1 MSGEKYSTISI
12 VKPLL
17 FKLLK
22 VTLKVSDSDS
32 PINVRIKEAVS
43 SDLNTRYNE
52 GCIHQ
57 LLNVVTYL
65 DPRYKNLPYL
75 NEREKRKELQEV
87 ESMLMSHVA
96 LVEARDLED
105 STELTLE
112 ADDESIPPKKKKKP
126 GPLIKLLGDIFTS
139 EKSYKNPIDHA
150 RNELVRYEAEET
162 LDLDGNPLKWWKER
176 DKLYPTLSD
185 LSCKIFTTSH

>member
-12 VKPLL
+12 VKPLF

-43 SDLNTRYNE
+43 SDLSTRYNE

-57 LLNVVTYL
+57 LLNVVIYL
-65 DPRYKNLPYL
+65 DSQYKNLPYL
-75 NEREKRKELQEV
+75 NEREKREVLQEV

-176 DKLYPTLSD
+176 DKLYPMLSD

>member
-57 LLNVVTYL
+57 LLNFVTYL

-75 NEREKRKELQEV
+75 NERET
-87 ESMLMSHVA
+87 SWYS
-96 LVEARDLED
+96 
-105 STELTLE
+105 
-112 ADDESIPPKKKKKP
+112 SI
-126 GPLIKLLGDIFTS
+126 
-139 EKSYKNPIDHA
+139 
-150 RNELVRYEAEET
+150 
-162 LDLDGNPLKWWKER
+162 
-176 DKLYPTLSD
+176 
-185 LSCKIFTTSH
+185 

>member
-43 SDLNTRYNE
+43 SDLSTRLKE

-57 LLNVVTYL
+57 LLHVVTYL

-75 NEREKRKELQEV
+75 NEREKREELQEV
-87 ESMLMSHVA
+87 ESMLMSHVT

-112 ADDESIPPKKKKKP
+112 ADDESIPPKKKK
-126 GPLIKLLGDIFTS
+126 S
-139 EKSYKNPIDHA
+139 
-150 RNELVRYEAEET
+150 LV
-162 LDLDGNPLKWWKER
+162 
-176 DKLYPTLSD
+176 
-185 LSCKIFTTSH
+185 H